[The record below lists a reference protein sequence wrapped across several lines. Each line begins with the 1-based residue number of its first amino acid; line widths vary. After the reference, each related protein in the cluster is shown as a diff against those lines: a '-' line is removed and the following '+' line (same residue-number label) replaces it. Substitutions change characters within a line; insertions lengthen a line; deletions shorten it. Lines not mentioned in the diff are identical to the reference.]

1 MSLCG
6 LEENV
11 TEVMADVKGGTI
23 CCEDAFVIPHQE
35 VAMNMLHSSLMW
47 GKGRKI
53 NFIHCPPCI
62 LTVVDMCGFCYPAL
76 SSGSGIHIPVILLC
90 GNFPCPL

>member
-11 TEVMADVKGGTI
+11 TEVMADVKAATI

-35 VAMNMLHSSLMW
+35 VAMNMLYSSMKW
-47 GKGRKI
+47 GEARKI
-53 NFIHCPPCI
+53 NFI
-62 LTVVDMCGFCYPAL
+62 LYFVF
-76 SSGSGIHIPVILLC
+76 
-90 GNFPCPL
+90 